1 MKKTDLIALVL
12 ILIALVSLR
21 VFFNIPNF
29 NPVGAIALMSG
40 MILGRKMI
48 AWIVPFA
55 LIILGDFALGLSSP
69 IHSDYFLSSYS
80 VFVYLSFGITIG
92 IGVLLTKRLS
102 VSSTLLGSF
111 IAAVAFF
118 LITNAGSWLMMP
130 EYSKDITGLI
140 TSYKMGLPFFRA
152 TLLSQIILSSIIYGV
167 YHFVTKRKVEFS
179 KVS

>member
-12 ILIALVSLR
+12 ILIALVSVR
-21 VFFNIPNF
+21 VFLNIPNF
-29 NPVGAIALMSG
+29 NPIGAIALMCG

-55 LIILGDFALGLSSP
+55 LITLGDFALSLYST
-69 IHSDYFLSSYS
+69 IHSDYFLSLYS
-80 VFVYLSFGITIG
+80 VFVYISFAITIG
-92 IGVLLTKRLS
+92 IGILLTKRLS

-130 EYSKDITGLI
+130 EYTKDFAGLI
-140 TSYKMGLPFFRA
+140 ASYEMGLPFFRA
-152 TLLSQIILSSIIYGV
+152 TLLSQIVFSMSIYGV
-167 YHFVTKRKVEFS
+167 YHLITKRKVEFS
-179 KVS
+179 KVG